1 MTNLSTI
8 DILNDLFADLTKMDM
23 ATLTDGQLVPLVK
36 AIKLVG
42 SFSAAVDAEIY
53 RRAVDNGDLLP
64 GVVVEDTVTHRKWH
78 DEEAAAQLAREEFG
92 EKAFVTKLKS
102 PAQIEKLGPQGKNF
116 VAVASFKPE
125 GTKKASY

>member
-1 MTNLSTI
+1 MTNLSAI
-8 DILNDLFADLTKMDM
+8 DTLNNLFADLTKMDM
-23 ATLTDGQLVPLVK
+23 ATLTDDQLVPLVK

-53 RRAVDNGDLLP
+53 RRAVDAGQLLP
-64 GVVVEDTVTHRKWH
+64 GVVVEDTVTHRRWH

-92 EKAFVTKLKS
+92 DNAFVTKLKS
-102 PAQIEKLGPQGKNF
+102 PAQIEKLGAKGKNF

-125 GTKKASY
+125 GAKKASY